1 MTTTASEEFF
11 AKNLIT
17 LPNSSRFLKKHE
29 KNLEKK
35 SSEAVVVKQYQK
47 MTLEEMC
54 YFYMVQNLY
63 ILKIYRGSYEK
74 LTLVIQVYIAHILS
88 GFKYSHLT
96 WSMFVI
102 ATLSVTISRTT
113 FARLRSSPSF
123 ND

>member
-1 MTTTASEEFF
+1 MTTAAEEFF

-17 LPNSSRFLKKHE
+17 LSNSSRFLKKHE

-35 SSEAVVVKQYQK
+35 SSEAIVVVKQYQK
-47 MTLEEMC
+47 MTLEEMY

-63 ILKIYRGSYEK
+63 ILKIYRWSYEK

-113 FARLRSSPSF
+113 FARLRSSQSF